1 MKITIFGSGYVG
13 LVTAAC
19 LSEIGH
25 EIIVVDIDEE
35 KVLNLE
41 KGNIGIFEPGLIP
54 MVKRNQKNGRL
65 KFTSNKNFGIHQSK
79 SIFICVGTPEN
90 QDGSANL
97 NQVFQVV
104 DSIASGINQDKNI
117 IIKSTIPPGTSK
129 EIQLL
134 FKKKLKNKA
143 YNAEILSNPE
153 FLREG
158 SAIRDFMKPDRIIV
172 GMDSDKRKLFY
183 KIYNFL
189 KQDKLVFM
197 DLISAELTKYA
208 SNAMLATK
216 ISFINEIAN
225 ISDLL
230 NGNIDLIKEGLGR
243 DSRIGFS
250 FINPGSGYGGSCF
263 PKDVK
268 ALISVSKDLG
278 YKAKQ
283 LKATDEVNKKQKVV
297 MFNKISK
304 HFKDDLNGLKFA
316 LWGLTFKP
324 DTDDVRESPSIDVVK
339 KLLNSG
345 ASVSAYDP
353 KGNGEF
359 KKAIKT
365 SSALQIVDK
374 KEDCLEGADA
384 LILMTEWDEFRIKS
398 TTELRNN
405 LNKLIIF
412 DGRNCLDTN
421 SLDLKGFKYYGV
433 GKSYNES

>member
-25 EIIVVDIDEE
+25 NIIVVDIDEE

-65 KFTSNKNFGIHQSK
+65 KFTSNKNFGIRQSK

-97 NQVFQVV
+97 NQVFQVA
-104 DSIASGINQDKNI
+104 DSISSVINQDKNI

-134 FKKKLKNKA
+134 FKEKLKHKA
-143 YNAEILSNPE
+143 YKAEIISNPE

-172 GMDSDKRKLFY
+172 GMDSDKRKLLY

-230 NGNIDLIKEGLGR
+230 DGNIDLIKEGLGR
-243 DSRIGFS
+243 DKRIGFS
-250 FINPGSGYGGSCF
+250 FINPGVGYGGSCF

-268 ALISVSKDLG
+268 ALISVSESLG
-278 YKAKQ
+278 YNPKH
-283 LKATDEVNKKQKVV
+283 LKATDEVNKEQKKI

-304 HFKDDLNGLKFA
+304 RFKNKLGGLKFA

-324 DTDDVRESPSIDVVK
+324 DTDDVRESPSIELVK
-339 KLLNSG
+339 KLSAAG
-345 ASVSAYDP
+345 ASVVAYDP
-353 KGNGEF
+353 KGSDEF

-365 SSALQIVDK
+365 NKLLQVVDK
-374 KEDCLEGADA
+374 KEDCLKGADA
-384 LILMTEWDEFRIKS
+384 LILMTEWSEFKIDS
-398 TTELRNN
+398 TSSLRNN
-405 LNKLIIF
+405 LKQLIIF
-412 DGRNCLDTN
+412 DGRNYLDLQ
-421 SLDLKGFKYYGV
+421 SLDLNEFEYYGV
-433 GKSYNES
+433 GKSQNEA